1 MKRLEIKRI
10 WRQWVAAMLV
20 VVMVTMTPFQSVA
33 EYGGNFQT
41 GNDAAGDEILL
52 VDDRGVDATGQI
64 HSPSDAELSTPS
76 DINLMR
82 TGGTGSGTGSSYKRR
97 VYLYRLECRLYQCS
111 QGFIGKGSVYK
122 RNL

>member
-82 TGGTGSGTGSSYKRR
+82 TGGDGLRNRILLQKTGIPLPAG
-97 VYLYRLECRLYQCS
+97 V
-111 QGFIGKGSVYK
+111 
-122 RNL
+122 